1 MATQIRLAWRILFT
15 SGVLVPFVWV
25 VAACTER
32 PAAATDTSHAA
43 SMTDSVLTAREL
55 LALPHSEPDYRLAY
69 GDDSSQYGE
78 LRVPS
83 GAGPHPVVVLVHGG
97 CWREFSSASSIAPIA
112 DALKADGIA
121 TWSIEYRRL
130 NQAGGGWPGTYLDV
144 GRAVDHLRA
153 LAQPYHLDLGRVAVV
168 GHSAGGHLAMWVA
181 ARTRIPAGT
190 PLYQADPLPIRGVV
204 DLDGAPDMAGA
215 MPGLPLPSA
224 CGQDVVRAMLGGT
237 PDSVPERY
245 AQVSAIDMLPLGIPQ
260 VLIWG
265 ARDDQVPLAMAER
278 YTRAAR
284 QAGDR
289 VQLVVDST
297 AGHFEAASPRSSLWP
312 SVHTAIRALLD
323 GKMPS

>member
-181 ARTRIPAGT
+181 ARSRLPAGT
-190 PLYQADPLPIRGVV
+190 PLYKSNPLPIRGVV
-204 DLDGAPDMAGA
+204 DLDGTPDMAGA